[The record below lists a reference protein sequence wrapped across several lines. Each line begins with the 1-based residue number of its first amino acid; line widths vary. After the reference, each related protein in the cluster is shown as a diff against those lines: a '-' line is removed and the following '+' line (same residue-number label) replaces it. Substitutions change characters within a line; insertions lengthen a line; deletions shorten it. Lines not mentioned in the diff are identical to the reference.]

1 MMDQVDELKQIA
13 ARLGSL
19 RRSLQAMGNL
29 EEFSE
34 VRQWADLCSD
44 CSMSPP
50 AAHCTCCRLAAKT
63 LKSYE
68 DRLEKVKDEVAASAS
83 DNF

>member
-1 MMDQVDELKQIA
+1 MMRQVDELKQIA

-34 VRQWADLCSD
+34 VGKLKHVCFAPLLYARRHLVSCDVLNDDRRGCLSEWSILAHNRQ
-44 CSMSPP
+44 P
-50 AAHCTCCRLAAKT
+50 TR
-63 LKSYE
+63 
-68 DRLEKVKDEVAASAS
+68 
-83 DNF
+83 